1 MFIGY
6 VPRRCR
12 QNKNIRLMFLRDLD
26 EHNSYVHKSYVPRGS
41 PWNISYVF
49 WSFNKPEVMP
59 EHGSNHRPLAM
70 IFNL

>member
-1 MFIGY
+1 
-6 VPRRCR
+6 
-12 QNKNIRLMFLRDLD
+12 MFLRDLD